1 MKNRITSYHAK
12 YFAYDL
18 TRQFPS
24 NDLDKLTSS
33 LHDAQVDL
41 NPHQVEAALFAF
53 KSPLSNGAIL
63 ADEVGLGKTIE
74 AGIIL
79 SQHWAERKRKLLII
93 CPANLRK
100 QWNQELQDKFFI
112 PSVILENKSFN
123 EEISNNGNLNPFI
136 QMDAVII
143 CSFQFAKTKAAY
155 LQLTDWNLVVIDEAH
170 RLRNVYKPTN
180 KIGNSIKNALL
191 KKRKILLTAT
201 PLQNSILELYGLVSL
216 IDDYIFGDQKSF
228 KSQYSHQ
235 LDEGNYEILK
245 SRLQTVCK
253 RTLRR
258 QVLEYINYTKRIA
271 ILEEFYPK
279 DDEQLLYD
287 NISAYLQRP
296 QLYALPSSQRQL
308 MTLILR
314 KLLASSSYAIRGT
327 LDSLIVRLEA
337 ILLKNEPKNTL
348 DLELDFEGINELSD
362 EWNADTDDEE
372 SSSEVVYSVDDLEQI
387 KQELEELKQ
396 YRNLAF
402 AIKENSK
409 AMHLQVALEKGFDQL
424 KKLGA
429 NQKALIFTES
439 RRTQDY
445 VFELLEAN
453 GYKGKVIRFNGVN
466 NDSKSNAIYKS
477 WLKKHK
483 NSDRVTG
490 SATADKRA
498 ALVDCFRDEATI
510 MVATEAAA
518 EGINLQFCSLIVNY
532 DLPWNPQRIEQRIG
546 RCHRYGQKFDV
557 VVVNFLNKANAA
569 DARVY
574 KLLDEKFRLFEGVFG
589 SSDEVLGSIGNGID
603 FEKRIAQIYNNYRTP
618 YEINEAFNILQEELQ
633 EQISDRMLSAR
644 TTLLENFDE
653 AVREKLR
660 FNFTQSQL
668 NLNKFEKRFWDIS
681 SYFLKPYAEFNEKD
695 SKFILRINP
704 FPGSGI
710 PLGHYSLIKTNEHGK
725 KNEQSLPDEYH
736 IYRKGHPLA
745 QAVLSSCKALQT
757 PAKEVIF
764 DYSNTPTRISLLE
777 NRVGESG
784 WLQIKLYSIIS
795 FEQDD
800 SFLIA
805 CLAEDGTE
813 LETEFAERLFSLY
826 GYETYDVEVPVEVK
840 KHCEKLIVSQKE
852 KAEEVNNI
860 RNQQFFDEEIDKLDI
875 WADDMKISL
884 EKEIKDLD
892 SEIKLKRAEAK
903 KLLNLEAKIAAQR
916 LVKDLEKKRSLKR
929 KNLYE
934 AQDEIDNKKEVLLSE
949 VEQRLEKKI
958 VETELFTIK
967 WKIT

>member
-1 MKNRITSYHAK
+1 M
-12 YFAYDL
+12 
-18 TRQFPS
+18 
-24 NDLDKLTSS
+24 
-33 LHDAQVDL
+33 
-41 NPHQVEAALFAF
+41 
-53 KSPLSNGAIL
+53 
-63 ADEVGLGKTIE
+63 
-74 AGIIL
+74 
-79 SQHWAERKRKLLII
+79 
-93 CPANLRK
+93 
-100 QWNQELQDKFFI
+100 
-112 PSVILENKSFN
+112 
-123 EEISNNGNLNPFI
+123 
-136 QMDAVII
+136 
-143 CSFQFAKTKAAY
+143 
-155 LQLTDWNLVVIDEAH
+155 VIDEAH

-477 WLKKHK
+477 WLK
-483 NSDRVTG
+483 STR
-490 SATADKRA
+490 
-498 ALVDCFRDEATI
+498 
-510 MVATEAAA
+510 
-518 EGINLQFCSLIVNY
+518 IV
-532 DLPWNPQRIEQRIG
+532 IG
-546 RCHRYGQKFDV
+546 
-557 VVVNFLNKANAA
+557 
-569 DARVY
+569 
-574 KLLDEKFRLFEGVFG
+574 
-589 SSDEVLGSIGNGID
+589 
-603 FEKRIAQIYNNYRTP
+603 
-618 YEINEAFNILQEELQ
+618 
-633 EQISDRMLSAR
+633 
-644 TTLLENFDE
+644 
-653 AVREKLR
+653 
-660 FNFTQSQL
+660 
-668 NLNKFEKRFWDIS
+668 
-681 SYFLKPYAEFNEKD
+681 
-695 SKFILRINP
+695 
-704 FPGSGI
+704 
-710 PLGHYSLIKTNEHGK
+710 
-725 KNEQSLPDEYH
+725 LPD
-736 IYRKGHPLA
+736 
-745 QAVLSSCKALQT
+745 LQR
-757 PAKEVIF
+757 
-764 DYSNTPTRISLLE
+764 PT
-777 NRVGESG
+777 N
-784 WLQIKLYSIIS
+784 
-795 FEQDD
+795 
-800 SFLIA
+800 
-805 CLAEDGTE
+805 
-813 LETEFAERLFSLY
+813 
-826 GYETYDVEVPVEVK
+826 VP
-840 KHCEKLIVSQKE
+840 H
-852 KAEEVNNI
+852 
-860 RNQQFFDEEIDKLDI
+860 
-875 WADDMKISL
+875 
-884 EKEIKDLD
+884 
-892 SEIKLKRAEAK
+892 
-903 KLLNLEAKIAAQR
+903 
-916 LVKDLEKKRSLKR
+916 
-929 KNLYE
+929 
-934 AQDEIDNKKEVLLSE
+934 
-949 VEQRLEKKI
+949 
-958 VETELFTIK
+958 
-967 WKIT
+967 

>member
-1 MKNRITSYHAK
+1 M
-12 YFAYDL
+12 
-18 TRQFPS
+18 
-24 NDLDKLTSS
+24 
-33 LHDAQVDL
+33 
-41 NPHQVEAALFAF
+41 
-53 KSPLSNGAIL
+53 
-63 ADEVGLGKTIE
+63 
-74 AGIIL
+74 
-79 SQHWAERKRKLLII
+79 
-93 CPANLRK
+93 
-100 QWNQELQDKFFI
+100 
-112 PSVILENKSFN
+112 
-123 EEISNNGNLNPFI
+123 
-136 QMDAVII
+136 
-143 CSFQFAKTKAAY
+143 
-155 LQLTDWNLVVIDEAH
+155 
-170 RLRNVYKPTN
+170 
-180 KIGNSIKNALL
+180 
-191 KKRKILLTAT
+191 
-201 PLQNSILELYGLVSL
+201 
-216 IDDYIFGDQKSF
+216 
-228 KSQYSHQ
+228 
-235 LDEGNYEILK
+235 
-245 SRLQTVCK
+245 
-253 RTLRR
+253 
-258 QVLEYINYTKRIA
+258 
-271 ILEEFYPK
+271 
-279 DDEQLLYD
+279 
-287 NISAYLQRP
+287 
-296 QLYALPSSQRQL
+296 
-308 MTLILR
+308 
-314 KLLASSSYAIRGT
+314 
-327 LDSLIVRLEA
+327 
-337 ILLKNEPKNTL
+337 
-348 DLELDFEGINELSD
+348 
-362 EWNADTDDEE
+362 
-372 SSSEVVYSVDDLEQI
+372 
-387 KQELEELKQ
+387 
-396 YRNLAF
+396 
-402 AIKENSK
+402 
-409 AMHLQVALEKGFDQL
+409 
-424 KKLGA
+424 
-429 NQKALIFTES
+429 
-439 RRTQDY
+439 
-445 VFELLEAN
+445 LEAN
-453 GYKGKVIRFNGVN
+453 GYRGKVIRFNGVN

-892 SEIKLKRAEAK
+892 SEIKLRRAEAK